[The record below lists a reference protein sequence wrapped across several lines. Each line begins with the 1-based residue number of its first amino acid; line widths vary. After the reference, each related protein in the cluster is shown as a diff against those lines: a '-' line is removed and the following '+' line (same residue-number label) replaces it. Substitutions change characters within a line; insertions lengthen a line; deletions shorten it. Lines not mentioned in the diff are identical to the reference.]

1 MNMPAN
7 VPSITLNDGVVIP
20 QFGFGV
26 WQVGSDDIVPAVSTA
41 LEVGYRHLD
50 TAAAYGNEEGV
61 GKAIA
66 ESGIAREDLFV
77 TTKLWNGDHKADDAR
92 RAIESSLEK
101 LGLDYVD
108 LYLIHWPATVKY
120 GDAYIEAWDSMQ
132 QFKSE
137 GLVRSIGVSNFVQQH
152 LDALQGTTPSVNQIE
167 VHPTFQQREL
177 RELNESRGITTEVY
191 TPLGTQQ
198 KPGDIGLPAIAKVA
212 DEVGKSAAQVVLR
225 WHLQQGLVVFP
236 KSVTPERIAEN
247 FDVFDF
253 ELSAEQM
260 DAISALEAGQ
270 RQGADPVTA
279 GF

>member
-1 MNMPAN
+1 MSVPTN

-20 QFGFGV
+20 QLGFGV
-26 WQVGSDDIVPAVSTA
+26 WQVGADEIVPAVATA
-41 LEVGYRHLD
+41 LEAGYRHLD
-50 TAAAYGNEEGV
+50 TAAAYGNEDGV

-66 ESGIAREDLFV
+66 ESGIAREELFV
-77 TTKLWNGDHKADDAR
+77 TTKLWNSDHKADDAR
-92 RAIESSLEK
+92 RAIETSLEK
-101 LGLDYVD
+101 LGLDHLD

-132 QFKSE
+132 QFKAE

-152 LDALQGTTPSVNQIE
+152 LDKLQGTTPSVNQIE

-177 RELNESRGITTEVY
+177 RELNTSRGITTEVY
-191 TPLGTQQ
+191 TPLGTQSQ
-198 KPGDIGLPAIAKVA
+198 PGDITLPEVTALAEA
-212 DEVGKSAAQVVLR
+212 VGKTPAQVVLR

-236 KSVTPERIAEN
+236 KSVTPTRISEN

-253 ELSAEQM
+253 ELSDDQM
-260 DAISALEAGQ
+260 AVLNGLDRGF